1 VRRTRFQLSII
12 RIRTRS
18 STPFSILQYINKL
31 ETKLRVKFDF
41 CNQINHLIDNYCV
54 TRRREREKM
63 ALRSVVSRS
72 ELCRLMESSWRSSA
86 SGIRY
91 FSDGKGRVLGEEERA
106 QETVYIQ

>member
-1 VRRTRFQLSII
+1 
-12 RIRTRS
+12 
-18 STPFSILQYINKL
+18 
-31 ETKLRVKFDF
+31 
-41 CNQINHLIDNYCV
+41 
-54 TRRREREKM
+54 M

-106 QETVYIQ
+106 QETVYIQKMERERLEKLKKKAEQEKSEKEKSDKAGGSARK